1 MQLTHELNRL
11 LAGRQL
17 EPVSLGESGAAVWRC
32 TQPGHAAW
40 YLKSA
45 PVDPHRG
52 LEREAACMRWMREFE
67 LPVPAVLAYRRSN
80 DIDYLLSE
88 AGVGVPAS
96 DSEWAQESRG
106 VAAALGH
113 GLARL
118 HSPDVTTCPFDRRV
132 QSQLDEA
139 RDRIAAGRVNEDDFD
154 AARRG
159 RAAADLFVDLLDMV
173 PQHEDL
179 VLVHSDFCLP
189 NVLLSWVGREL
200 QLTGLVDC
208 GRAGLGDRHQDLALA
223 IRSLIFNFGGDTV
236 ATFLSA
242 YGGAPID
249 SKTLEFFTILDE
261 FF

>member
-1 MQLTHELNRL
+1 LQLTSELKLL

-17 EPVSLGESGAAVWRC
+17 EPVSIGESGAAVWRC

-40 YLKSA
+40 YLKAA
-45 PVDPHRG
+45 PVDPRRG
-52 LEREAACMRWMREFE
+52 LEREAACMRWMREHAV
-67 LPVPAVLAYRRSN
+67 PVPAVLAYRRAN
-80 DIDYLLSE
+80 DIEYLLSE

-96 DSEWAQESRG
+96 DSEWAQAGTR

-118 HSPDVTTCPFDRRV
+118 HSTDVTTCPFNRRV

-154 AARRG
+154 AARLG
-159 RAAADLFVDLLDMV
+159 RVAADLFVDVLDMV
-173 PQHEDL
+173 PLHEDL
-179 VLVHSDFCLP
+179 VLVHGDFCLP
-189 NVLLSWVGREL
+189 NVLLSEIDGGL
-200 QLTGLVDC
+200 QITGLVDC
-208 GRAGLGDRHQDLALA
+208 GRAGIGDRHQDLALA
-223 IRSLIFNFGGDTV
+223 IRSLIFNFGADTV
-236 ATFLSA
+236 ATFLAA

-249 SKTLEFFTILDE
+249 PKTLEFFTILDE